1 VQAKTGRSA
10 RTNPSYERIDQ
21 YLERDLTIVEK
32 RDLSVQSKVK
42 AGSLGEQSA
51 GTRWEFSRK
60 SVADIALNSGYSDI
74 GAFRRVFR
82 RIVGLT
88 PSDYRRRFCNSIS
101 R

>member
-1 VQAKTGRSA
+1 VQPRQLIEQLVVGLRGFLHRVTVQANIGRSA
-10 RTNPSYERIDQ
+10 RTNPSYERIDP

-51 GTRWEFSRK
+51 GTSGSSREK
-60 SVADIALNSGYSDI
+60 AWQ
-74 GAFRRVFR
+74 
-82 RIVGLT
+82 T
-88 PSDYRRRFCNSIS
+88 S